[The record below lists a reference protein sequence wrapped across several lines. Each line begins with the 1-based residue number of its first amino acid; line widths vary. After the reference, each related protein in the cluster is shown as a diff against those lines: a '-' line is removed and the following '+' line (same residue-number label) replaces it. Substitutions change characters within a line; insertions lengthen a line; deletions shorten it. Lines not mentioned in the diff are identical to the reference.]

1 VVYRRTTESFATL
14 VDIIARLRGPQGC
27 PWDRKQTHLSLK
39 PHLLQECYEVLEAI
53 DSGNSEKLAEELG
66 DLLMQIVLHSQIA
79 AEQGEFDI
87 ADALRRINTKLI
99 HRHPHVFLRKTNVK
113 DAQEV
118 ARNWEELK
126 REERGEASVLSG
138 LPKGMPA
145 LAYSQAMQ
153 RRAAMVGFDWRKVDD
168 VVQKVVEEVKELEQT
183 ADQEQKAAEFGDLL
197 FTLVNIGRWLD
208 VEAED
213 ALRLANER
221 FHQRFRYMEEVC
233 QKQGITLSSLSIE
246 QQDRL
251 WEEAKEKLSQSEVSS
266 PSEVPRFSP
275 HISRSGQGPD
285 TH

>member
-1 VVYRRTTESFATL
+1 MPALLKKRRARPQDKFVVYRRKLESFATL
-14 VDIIARLRGPQGC
+14 VGIIARLRGPKGC

-53 DSGNSEKLAEELG
+53 DGGDSEKLPEELG

-87 ADALRRINTKLI
+87 EDVLRRINAKLI
-99 HRHPHVFLRKTNVK
+99 HRHPHVFFRKTNVK
-113 DAQEV
+113 DAEEV

-126 REERGEASVLSG
+126 REERQGASVLSG

-168 VVQKVVEEVKELEQT
+168 VLQKLVEEVKELEQT

-221 FHQRFRYMEEVC
+221 FHQRFHYMEEVC
-233 QKQGITLSSLSIE
+233 QKQDITLGSLSIE

-251 WEEAKEKLSQSEVSS
+251 WEEAKEKAPSS
-266 PSEVPRFSP
+266 TCRP
-275 HISRSGQGPD
+275 GND
-285 TH
+285 K